1 MSYIMIQSP
10 VNPRLLCS
18 LMLKNVVFDL
28 RNKLF
33 LLNLTEARTI
43 YIYVGQCNLLMKMA
57 TKL

>member
-1 MSYIMIQSP
+1 
-10 VNPRLLCS
+10 
-18 LMLKNVVFDL
+18 MLKNVVFDL
-28 RNKLF
+28 RIKLF